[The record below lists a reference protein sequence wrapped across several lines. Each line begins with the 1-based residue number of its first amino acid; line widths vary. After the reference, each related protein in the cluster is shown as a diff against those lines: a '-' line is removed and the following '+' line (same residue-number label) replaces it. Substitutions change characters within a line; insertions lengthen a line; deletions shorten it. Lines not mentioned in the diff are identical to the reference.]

1 MRHSYHAAVR
11 QQGAAS
17 GISGEMK
24 LAVAALSLVVP
35 GAGHALRARVGRG
48 LAWLAVAAA
57 LAVTLTITGPLG
69 LLAGL
74 VVRVAAA
81 IDAVVVRSGGPVPPN
96 RIIGIILAMVGATVG
111 LWVAVR
117 MVMLE
122 GFRVPAGSMQPTLA
136 IEDFFFIDKRAT
148 DPAVGDVIVFRH
160 PTRGHDFVKRV
171 VALAGDRVAVR
182 GGVVYRNGQAL
193 TYGPPHP
200 CALEDRDDS
209 VAARP
214 WRREAATCREEQ
226 LGAHRHQVV
235 VSPADADPHDFPAEP
250 EPGDDERG
258 RLVPPGHVF
267 VLGDNRPNSYDSRF
281 WGPVPRGNIKGTALY
296 IWMSRGPDG
305 IRWQRLGR
313 VIE

>member
-1 MRHSYHAAVR
+1 M
-11 QQGAAS
+11 
-17 GISGEMK
+17 
-24 LAVAALSLVVP
+24 
-35 GAGHALRARVGRG
+35 
-48 LAWLAVAAA
+48 
-57 LAVTLTITGPLG
+57 
-69 LLAGL
+69 
-74 VVRVAAA
+74 
-81 IDAVVVRSGGPVPPN
+81 
-96 RIIGIILAMVGATVG
+96 
-111 LWVAVR
+111 
-117 MVMLE
+117 
-122 GFRVPAGSMQPTLA
+122 
-136 IEDFFFIDKRAT
+136 
-148 DPAVGDVIVFRH
+148 IVFRH

>member
-1 MRHSYHAAVR
+1 
-11 QQGAAS
+11 
-17 GISGEMK
+17 
-24 LAVAALSLVVP
+24 
-35 GAGHALRARVGRG
+35 
-48 LAWLAVAAA
+48 
-57 LAVTLTITGPLG
+57 VTLTITGPLG

-74 VVRVAAA
+74 LVRVAAA

-171 VALAGDRVAVR
+171 VALAGERVAVR

-193 TYGPPHP
+193 TTGRRTR
-200 CALEDRDDS
+200 ARSNRDDS

-214 WRREAATCREEQ
+214 WRRRRP
-226 LGAHRHQVV
+226 LPRGARRASPQVV
-235 VSPADADPHDFPAEP
+235 TRGAD
-250 EPGDDERG
+250 RRTG
-258 RLVPPGHVF
+258 RAGA
-267 VLGDNRPNSYDSRF
+267 RR
-281 WGPVPRGNIKGTALY
+281 
-296 IWMSRGPDG
+296 
-305 IRWQRLGR
+305 
-313 VIE
+313 